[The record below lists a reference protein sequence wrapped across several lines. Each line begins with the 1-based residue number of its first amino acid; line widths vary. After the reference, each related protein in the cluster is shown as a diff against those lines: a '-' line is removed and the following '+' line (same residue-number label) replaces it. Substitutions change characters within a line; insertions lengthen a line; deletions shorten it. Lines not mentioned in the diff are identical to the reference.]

1 MDMLPK
7 EEYEKLDPKTQEF
20 IRYQTLLE
28 THNTVKKLDKTIHGN
43 NGKGLI
49 REVDEIG
56 SNQKWLWGWLTGL
69 SATMGWII
77 KSIMK

>member
-1 MDMLPK
+1 MLPK

-43 NGKGLI
+43 NGKGLV
-49 REVDEIG
+49 REVEIIKTERKYMW
-56 SNQKWLWGWLTGL
+56 SWLAGL
-69 SATMGWII
+69 SGIMGWII
-77 KSIMK
+77 KSMMK

>member
-28 THNTVKKLDKTIHGN
+28 THNTV
-43 NGKGLI
+43 
-49 REVDEIG
+49 
-56 SNQKWLWGWLTGL
+56 
-69 SATMGWII
+69 
-77 KSIMK
+77 MK